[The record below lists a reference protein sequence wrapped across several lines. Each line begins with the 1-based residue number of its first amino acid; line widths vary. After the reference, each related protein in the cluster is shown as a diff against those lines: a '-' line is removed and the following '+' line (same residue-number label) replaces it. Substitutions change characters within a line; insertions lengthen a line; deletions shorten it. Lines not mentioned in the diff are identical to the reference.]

1 MKKARSK
8 KKPPMTRGI
17 LFIALL
23 ILGGVLAWEQV
34 EPLKNVSTVKSW
46 PSVPGTVV
54 ESGVVGERAIR
65 PRVVYEYIVDSITY
79 RSESD
84 LRAPMFG
91 GKRKKYDAAEELA
104 GDYPVGSEVTVRYNP
119 DSTAQSTVTA
129 FVTWDVYSKLGL
141 ALTLVLIGGI
151 GLIFWLRARRIL

>member
-1 MKKARSK
+1 MKKALGKIRL
-8 KKPPMTRGI
+8 PLARGI
-17 LFIALL
+17 LFVALMM
-23 ILGGVLAWEQV
+23 LGAVLAWEQIG
-34 EPLKNVSTVKSW
+34 PLKSVKAVGSW

-54 ESGVVGERAIR
+54 VSEVVGDRAIR
-65 PRVVYEYIVDSITY
+65 PRVVYEYLVDSVVY

-91 GKRKKYDAAEELA
+91 GKRKKYDAAEELI

-119 DSTAQSTVTA
+119 DSAAQSTVTA

-141 ALTLVLIGGI
+141 AITLFAVGAV
-151 GLIFWLRARRIL
+151 GLIVWWRSYRK